1 AVNARLTAGELPA
14 DSAASASP
22 AAFDEKVSWVRA
34 AAGDR
39 LADIELQM
47 HCPFV
52 SVTDDGDTLARNL
65 AAAFGASPEEA
76 RDVPMTLI
84 GTVPELCDTVEQRRD
99 RWGFSYVIV
108 PDDAMDA
115 FAPVVA
121 RLAGT

>member
-1 AVNARLTAGELPA
+1 
-14 DSAASASP
+14 
-22 AAFDEKVSWVRA
+22 
-34 AAGDR
+34 
-39 LADIELQM
+39 M

-52 SVTDDGDTLARNL
+52 SVTDDGDALARNL

-76 RDVPMTLI
+76 HDVPMTLI
-84 GTVPELCDTVEQRRD
+84 GTVPELCETLEQRRA

-121 RLAGT
+121 RLAGA